1 MKGAIL
7 GGGLG
12 TRMFPATL
20 ATNKHL
26 LPLFYDK
33 ERVACMVEYPI
44 KTMVEAGISEVILVT
59 GGPHAG
65 DYVGVLGNGHE
76 LGLDHLEYTYQKEEG
91 GIAQALSLCE
101 DFADGEPLFVV
112 LGDNIT
118 DANLKRP
125 VQSFKSGARIFLKKV
140 PDPERFGVPVFKGK
154 RKIIEIEEK
163 PKKPASRFAV
173 TGFYIYDKQVF
184 EAIRAQKPSA
194 RGELEITDVNRWYLK
209 RGQLSWS
216 ELAGFWTDAG
226 TPTSWLRANLLL
238 ARKKRIDFKKL
249 IRKG

>member
-26 LPLFYDK
+26 LPLFY
-33 ERVACMVEYPI
+33 
-44 KTMVEAGISEVILVT
+44 
-59 GGPHAG
+59 H
-65 DYVGVLGNGHE
+65 
-76 LGLDHLEYTYQKEEG
+76 KEEG

-140 PDPERFGVPVFKGK
+140 PDPERFGVPIFKGK
-154 RKIIEIEEK
+154 RKIIEIEE
-163 PKKPASRFAV
+163 
-173 TGFYIYDKQVF
+173 
-184 EAIRAQKPSA
+184 
-194 RGELEITDVNRWYLK
+194 N
-209 RGQLSWS
+209 
-216 ELAGFWTDAG
+216 
-226 TPTSWLRANLLL
+226 
-238 ARKKRIDFKKL
+238 
-249 IRKG
+249 